1 MKLLKKLDENL
12 LKGLLTLFIFFIP
25 LYPKF
30 PFMIVNFTYIAI
42 RFDDFLTAFIVAV
55 FVIQLLRGKVSF
67 KHLKF
72 KKEIAI
78 FWGIVFLALLSGL
91 FLTKTIDYANIG
103 FLHAARRVQ
112 YMIMFFVAMSQIKS
126 IRDFKYYMYTL
137 LSVLVLILVYGV
149 GQRLFEFPAVSTM
162 NPEFAKGRLLT
173 LTPEARL
180 TSTFAGHYDLGA
192 YLVFFYPIVFGL
204 YFYVKRFSTTLKE
217 RLFLLF
223 AGMAP
228 FIMMMYAV
236 GAAIYEGNPLAIFV
250 ITAAEPGNFFVLMT
264 MLIAQII
271 FLGLYRI
278 FPRTFLLALLTTA
291 IAIIVSTASRTSS
304 IAFMASIIAYLIYV
318 KKPKWIIFV
327 LILLSFFTYKDS
339 DLVERWANTIQI
351 RQIIINEK
359 TGEEVVVQ
367 QIRPDQLPAGTA
379 FVNRKK
385 DAESDLSKYIKDD
398 LIRKATLS
406 GALKDATAGGITTEQ
421 DYETYSAVAAD
432 ISIATRF
439 QVSWPRAI
447 GAFLQNPLLGTG
459 PSSITESSDGDYFR
473 WIGEMGALGAASF
486 IYVIGSIMK
495 YLYDKRNNVSL
506 KGRYILYGVIFGTA
520 GLFINA
526 ILIDVFE
533 ASKVAYI
540 FWATLGLFVGLVG
553 LKESELKKL

>member
-1 MKLLKKLDENL
+1 MKLLKKLDDNL

-42 RFDDFLTAFIVAV
+42 RFDDFLTAFIVGV
-55 FVIQLLRGKVSF
+55 FIIQLLRGKVSF

-78 FWGIVFLALLSGL
+78 FWGIVFLAFLSGL
-91 FLTKTIDYANIG
+91 FLTKTIDYPNIG

-112 YMIMFFVAMSQIKS
+112 YMVMFFVAMSQIKS
-126 IRDFKYYMYTL
+126 VRDFKYYMYTL
-137 LSVLVLILVYGV
+137 LSVLSLILVYGI
-149 GQRLFEFPAVSTM
+149 GQRILEFPAISTM

-192 YLVFFYPIVFGL
+192 YIVFFFPVLLGL
-204 YFYVKRFSTTLKE
+204 YFYMKQFTTTLYE
-217 RLFLLF
+217 RFFLLF

-228 FIMMMYAV
+228 FVMMMYAI
-236 GAAIYEGNPLAIFV
+236 GAAVYSGNPIAIFV
-250 ITAAEPGNFFVLMT
+250 ITVSEPGNFLVLGSMF
-264 MLIAQII
+264 IAHLL
-271 FLGLYRI
+271 FLGLFNKI
-278 FPRTFLLALLTTA
+278 PRTFLITIFILAMAVL
-291 IAIIVSTASRTSS
+291 VSTASRTSS
-304 IAFMASIIAYLIYV
+304 IAFIVSTIAYLVYV

-327 LILLSFFTYKDS
+327 LIFFGFFTYTDS
-339 DLVERWANTIQI
+339 DLISRWANTVQI

-367 QIRPDQLPAGTA
+367 KIRPDELPAGTA
-379 FVNRKK
+379 FVNRRR

-439 QVSWPRAI
+439 QVSWPRAVR
-447 GAFLQNPLLGTG
+447 AFLTNPLLGTG

-473 WIGEMGALGAASF
+473 WIGEMGALGTAAF
-486 IYVIGSIMK
+486 LYAIWSISK
-495 YLYDKRNNVSL
+495 YLYDRRKVVST
-506 KGRYILYGVIFGTA
+506 KGRYLLFGLLFGTA

-540 FWATLGLFVGLVG
+540 FWATLGLFVGLVS
-553 LKESELKKL
+553 LKKSELKKL